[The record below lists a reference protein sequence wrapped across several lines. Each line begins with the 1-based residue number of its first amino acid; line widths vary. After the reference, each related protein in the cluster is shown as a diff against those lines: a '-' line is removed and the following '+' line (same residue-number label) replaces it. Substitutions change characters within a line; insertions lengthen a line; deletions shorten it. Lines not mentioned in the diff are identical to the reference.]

1 MDDFV
6 QLAQH
11 RQFFRSLGR
20 QGIDVNAGNFA
31 RQNPARLHGTVIA
44 LPHIRNRGATWPRVV
59 RGWSASMNAV
69 ERRCG
74 KALDHLVAVT
84 RTGSERDWAC
94 TPLLQTCRGAGL
106 QACQGRDKAT
116 LSIRI
121 PLIAAVRGHPPRC
134 SFSATACT
142 AYLTAAGIKKRLCF
156 IPMQWAEMRHGI
168 RRWRRRRSGPR

>member
-1 MDDFV
+1 MSSPGTGHRVLPPMDDFV

-44 LPHIRNRGATWPRVV
+44 LLHIRYRGATWPRMV

-94 TPLLQTCRGAGL
+94 TPLLQTCRGGRSAG
-106 QACQGRDKAT
+106 
-116 LSIRI
+116 
-121 PLIAAVRGHPPRC
+121 
-134 SFSATACT
+134 
-142 AYLTAAGIKKRLCF
+142 
-156 IPMQWAEMRHGI
+156 M
-168 RRWRRRRSGPR
+168 SG